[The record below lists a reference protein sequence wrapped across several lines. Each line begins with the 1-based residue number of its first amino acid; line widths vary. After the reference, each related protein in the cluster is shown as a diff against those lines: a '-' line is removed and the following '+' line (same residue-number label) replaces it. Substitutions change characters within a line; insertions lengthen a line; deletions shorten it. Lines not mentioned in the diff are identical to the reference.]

1 MVPRLVDR
9 LGPVGVAA
17 AVTAVLVLAGL
28 GFLIVPALTGNGP
41 APGIASEA
49 ALDDA
54 PPSSA
59 VPSVAAPPSSA
70 APTSAKPASAAAT
83 LVAANFNNSY
93 EDRVVQLVNNER
105 RKEKCEP
112 VRMDAKLRTAARAHS
127 ADMAAGDFTGTK
139 GSDGSNPS
147 ERAQRAGF
155 SGFQNELVAK
165 GGDAGDVVKR
175 WLRDDNSRDVLVN
188 CDITSIGVGAA
199 MRGRTAY
206 WTVDT
211 GRA

>member
-9 LGPVGVAA
+9 LGPVGIAA
-17 AVTAVLVLAGL
+17 AVTAVLILSGL
-28 GFLIVPALTGNGP
+28 GFLIVPALTDAGP
-41 APGIASEA
+41 ASGHNA
-49 ALDDA
+49 APAPSLPA
-54 PPSSA
+54 ESSVAPPPSSA
-59 VPSVAAPPSSA
+59 APSSA
-70 APTSAKPASAAAT
+70 APTSAAPT
-83 LVAANFNNSY
+83 LVSANFNNSY

-127 ADMAAGDFTGTK
+127 ADMATGDFTGTK
-139 GSDGSNPS
+139 GSDGSEPAD
-147 ERAQRAGF
+147 RAQRAGF
-155 SGFQNELVAK
+155 SGFEQELVAK

-175 WLRDDNSRDVLVN
+175 WLRDDGDRDVLVD